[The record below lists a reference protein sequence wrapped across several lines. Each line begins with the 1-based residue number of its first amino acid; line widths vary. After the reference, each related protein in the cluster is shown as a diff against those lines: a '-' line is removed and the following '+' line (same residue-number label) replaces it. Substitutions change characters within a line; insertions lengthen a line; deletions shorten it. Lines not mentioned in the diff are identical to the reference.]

1 MECATLPVPLDHAR
15 PAAGTIN
22 LALIRA
28 PARQPHRRIGSLV
41 MLAGGPGQSGVGFI
55 RDWLG
60 FFGASL
66 RDRFDIVGFDQRGV
80 GGSAPVRCSSGQDN
94 DPPAATSPFAI
105 DSRASRAGS
114 EDDDVYQELVDD
126 RRQWAQGC
134 VRFSGAELPYLSTEA
149 AARDLDLLRAALG
162 EDKITSYGGSYGTV
176 LGATYASMF
185 PTRIRALVL
194 DGVEDPNVW
203 MNQPQEDLR
212 RMAQGFETALGAFL
226 ADCKARPNCG
236 FGHGDPAG
244 AFDRL
249 VERLIEKPIPAGGKD
264 TGAARTLNWVTAMI
278 GVRSA
283 LYSHAMWPRLAEALA
298 LADDNNDGSKL
309 LSFAAQDP
317 IGAILPLPYSTST
330 SADVAHTAIAA
341 HTAIT
346 CADKV
351 FPTVGAYQRL
361 ADELNRESPHFGLL
375 SGLGALACV
384 VWPVKAASRYT
395 GPFHATGAAPIL
407 LVGSTGDPATPY
419 SGAVSLARQ
428 LANSVLLTWR
438 SYTHTAYF
446 QDSGCVRQAVERYLV
461 DLILPKRGTICPD
474 VPTAAGS

>member
-1 MECATLPVPLDHAR
+1 PRPHRPTHPTGCHRTSSVAFPPAPEPTLTRATHSDET
-15 PAAGTIN
+15 AAG
-22 LALIRA
+22 
-28 PARQPHRRIGSLV
+28 PGSSHHHR
-41 MLAGGPGQSGVGFI
+41 PQ
-55 RDWLG
+55 
-60 FFGASL
+60 
-66 RDRFDIVGFDQRGV
+66 
-80 GGSAPVRCSSGQDN
+80 
-94 DPPAATSPFAI
+94 PPAPRLTPSTCTNRLCGSP
-105 DSRASRAGS
+105 
-114 EDDDVYQELVDD
+114 
-126 RRQWAQGC
+126 C
-134 VRFSGAELPYLSTEA
+134 
-149 AARDLDLLRAALG
+149 
-162 EDKITSYGGSYGTV
+162 
-176 LGATYASMF
+176 
-185 PTRIRALVL
+185 
-194 DGVEDPNVW
+194 
-203 MNQPQEDLR
+203 
-212 RMAQGFETALGAFL
+212 
-226 ADCKARPNCG
+226 
-236 FGHGDPAG
+236 HGDPAG